1 MIEVSVIYVRICM
14 DEIGFPKNL
23 PDEFKTY
30 FVSAFNEINR
40 LKEEVSALKR
50 IAFSQRSEKFIKYDF
65 ISPEG
70 TLFNEAEDILY
81 TENHTAVT
89 NNAAVPAETYN
100 KQNNGDL
107 TKKKK
112 QKNNSL
118 LFEEQSSHKFFPN
131 HIPREVITHDLNEN
145 EKICQFDHSPMVKI
159 GEEIVE
165 KLDVV
170 PSSLKVIQHRY
181 LKYACKCCQQNLKQS
196 KAIPSVI
203 HGSFAESGLLA
214 HVVVNKYLFALP
226 LYRQE
231 MLFKQK
237 DILIPRVTLARWMI
251 ACANILMP
259 LVSQIKKYILSFPV
273 IHCDET
279 FVQVLKGTDKKPT
292 SKSYMWVLVSHN
304 NAYPASYFQ
313 LYPNFSS
320 ASANELLN
328 NYSGFLQVDGYD
340 GYNKIC
346 EQYNVTRVGCWAH
359 VRRKFDSALKDGAPV
374 GKTLAGSFLS
384 EIQNLFLIE
393 SKINSSPPEEKI
405 EIRKIKS
412 SLVIQNI
419 RKLID
424 DNVHKVLPRSKLGSA
439 LGYISHEWPH
449 LLHFMNNGLISLS
462 NNRVE
467 NCIRPFAIGRKNWLF
482 SHSVNGAQ
490 ASAALY
496 SLIATAKDNDLHVEE
511 YLNDLFFQLP
521 SLNNSE
527 NPDYTPLLPWNW
539 NK

>member
-1 MIEVSVIYVRICM
+1 MN
-14 DEIGFPKNL
+14 EIGFPKNL
-23 PDEFKTY
+23 PDEFRTY
-30 FVSAFNEINR
+30 FISAFNEINR
-40 LKEEVSALKR
+40 LKEEVCALKR
-50 IAFSQRSEKFIKYDF
+50 IAFSQRSEKFLKYDF

-70 TLFNEAEDILY
+70 TLFNEAEDILNNESHSNV
-81 TENHTAVT
+81 TDDIPVSSET
-89 NNAAVPAETYN
+89 NNTQN
-100 KQNNGDL
+100 KANSTQ
-107 TKKKK
+107 KKK
-112 QKNNSL
+112 QKNDSL
-118 LFEEQSSHKFFPN
+118 LFDDKTSQKSFPS
-131 HIPREVITHDLNEN
+131 HIPREVITHDLSEE
-145 EKICQFDHSPMVKI
+145 EKVCKFDLSPMVKI

-181 LKYACKCCQQNLKQS
+181 LKYACKCCQQNLQQP

-203 HGSFAESGLLA
+203 PGSFAESGLLA

-231 MLFKQK
+231 VLFKQK
-237 DILIPRVTLARWMI
+237 NINIPRATLARWMI
-251 ACANILMP
+251 ACANILTP
-259 LVSQIKKYILSFPV
+259 LVNEIKKYILSQPV

-279 FVQVLKGTDKKPT
+279 YVQVLKGTDKKPT
-292 SKSYMWVLVSHN
+292 AKSYMWVLASHK
-304 NAYPASYFQ
+304 NAHPASYFQ
-313 LYPNFSS
+313 FYPNRSMSS
-320 ASANELLN
+320 ANDLLK

-340 GYNKIC
+340 GYNNIC
-346 EQYNVTRVGCWAH
+346 EQFNVTRVGCWAH

-374 GKTLAGSFLS
+374 GKTLAGAFLS

-393 SKINSSPPEEKI
+393 KEIESLSPEEKMD
-405 EIRKIKS
+405 IRKNKS
-412 SLVIQNI
+412 PIIIHNI

-424 DNVHKVLPRSKLGSA
+424 DNVYKVLPRSKLGNA

-449 LLHFMNNGLISLS
+449 LLHFLNNGLISLS

-482 SHSVNGAQ
+482 SQSVHGAQ
-490 ASAALY
+490 ASATLY

-511 YLNDLFFQLP
+511 YLNDLFFKLP
-521 SLNNSE
+521 ILGKSE

>member
-1 MIEVSVIYVRICM
+1 M

-40 LKEEVSALKR
+40 LKEENSFLKR

-70 TLFNEAEDILY
+70 TLFNEAEDILQ
-81 TENHTAVT
+81 NDSHIALT
-89 NNAAVPAETYN
+89 NDISVPYETN
-100 KQNNGDL
+100 KLQNKDNL
-107 TKKKK
+107 TKKRKL
-112 QKNNSL
+112 KNNSL
-118 LFEEQSSHKFFPN
+118 LFDEQSSQKSFPS
-131 HIPREVITHDLNEN
+131 HIPREVITHDLNDN
-145 EKICQFDHSPMVKI
+145 EKICQYDHSLMVKI

-165 KLDVV
+165 KLNVV

-181 LKYACKCCQQNLKQS
+181 LKYACKCCQQYLQQP

-203 HGSFAESGLLA
+203 PGSFAESGLLA

-237 DILIPRVTLARWMI
+237 DILIPRMTLARWMI
-251 ACANILMP
+251 ACANILKP
-259 LVSQIKKYILSFPV
+259 LVHEIKKYILSQPV

-279 FVQVLKGTDKKPT
+279 FVQVLKGTEKKPT
-292 SKSYMWVLVSHN
+292 SKSYMWVLASHK

-313 LYPNFSS
+313 FYPNRSS
-320 ASANELLN
+320 TSATNLLN
-328 NYSGFLQVDGYD
+328 NYRGYLQVDGYD
-340 GYNKIC
+340 GYNQIC

-374 GKTLAGSFLS
+374 GKTLAGTFLS

-393 SKINSSPPEEKI
+393 KEIDSLPPEEKI

-412 SLVIQNI
+412 SLIIHNI
-419 RKLID
+419 RILID
-424 DNVHKVLPRSKLGSA
+424 GNVNKVLPRSKLGNA
-439 LGYISHEWPH
+439 LDYISHEWPH
-449 LLHFMNNGLISLS
+449 LLHFMNNGLIALS
-462 NNRVE
+462 NNKVE

-482 SHSVNGAQ
+482 SQSILGAH
-490 ASAALY
+490 ASATLY

-521 SLNNSE
+521 SLNKSQ

-539 NK
+539 NI

>member
-1 MIEVSVIYVRICM
+1 MN
-14 DEIGFPKNL
+14 EIGFPKNL
-23 PDEFKTY
+23 PDEFRTY
-30 FVSAFNEINR
+30 FISAFNEINR
-40 LKEEVSALKR
+40 LKEENSFLKR
-50 IAFSQRSEKFIKYDF
+50 IAFSQRSEKFLKYDF

-70 TLFNEAEDILY
+70 TLFNEAEDILNNESHSNV
-81 TENHTAVT
+81 TDDIPVSSET
-89 NNAAVPAETYN
+89 NNTQN
-100 KQNNGDL
+100 KANS
-107 TKKKK
+107 TRKKK
-112 QKNNSL
+112 QKNDSL
-118 LFEEQSSHKFFPN
+118 LFDDQTSQKSFPS
-131 HIPREVITHDLNEN
+131 HIPREVITHDLSEE
-145 EKICQFDHSPMVKI
+145 EKVCKFDLSPMVKI

-181 LKYACKCCQQNLKQS
+181 LKYACKCCQQNLQQP

-203 HGSFAESGLLA
+203 PGSFAESGLLA

-231 MLFKQK
+231 VLFKQK
-237 DILIPRVTLARWMI
+237 NINIPRITLARWMI
-251 ACANILMP
+251 ACANILTP
-259 LVSQIKKYILSFPV
+259 LVNEIKKYILSQTV

-279 FVQVLKGTDKKPT
+279 YVQVLKGTDKRPT
-292 SKSYMWVLVSHN
+292 AKSYMWVLASHK
-304 NAYPASYFQ
+304 NAHSASYFQ
-313 LYPNFSS
+313 FYPNRSMSS
-320 ASANELLN
+320 ANDLLK
-328 NYSGFLQVDGYD
+328 NYRGFLQVDGYD
-340 GYNKIC
+340 GYNKVC
-346 EQYNVTRVGCWAH
+346 EQLYVTRVGCWAH

-374 GKTLAGSFLS
+374 GKTLAGAFLS

-393 SKINSSPPEEKI
+393 KEIESLSPEEKM
-405 EIRKIKS
+405 EIRKNKS
-412 SLVIQNI
+412 PIIIHNI

-424 DNVHKVLPRSKLGSA
+424 DNVYKVLPRSKLGNA

-449 LLHFMNNGLISLS
+449 LLHFLNNGLISLS

-482 SHSVNGAQ
+482 SQSIHGAQ
-490 ASAALY
+490 ASATLY

-521 SLNNSE
+521 ILNKSE